1 MRRAKRLRHVLV
13 ILLMT
18 IGGIFIFL
26 ATNAWFGYVLVVL
39 GIVIELIGVKLDHDQ

>member
-1 MRRAKRLRHVLV
+1 MYTAKNKRHALV

-39 GIVIELIGVKLDHDQ
+39 GILIELIGIKLEHSQ

>member
-1 MRRAKRLRHVLV
+1 MYTAKNKRHALV

-26 ATNAWFGYVLVVL
+26 ATEAWLGYVLVVL
-39 GIVIELIGVKLDHDQ
+39 GILIELIGIKLEHPQ

>member
-1 MRRAKRLRHVLV
+1 MYTAKNKRHALV

-26 ATNAWFGYVLVVL
+26 ATNAWFAYVLVVL
-39 GIVIELIGVKLDHDQ
+39 GILIELIGIKLEHSQ